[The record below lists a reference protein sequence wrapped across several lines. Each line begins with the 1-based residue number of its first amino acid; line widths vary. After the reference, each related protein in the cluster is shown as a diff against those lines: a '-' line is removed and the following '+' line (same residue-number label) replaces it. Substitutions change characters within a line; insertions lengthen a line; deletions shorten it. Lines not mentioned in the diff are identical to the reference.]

1 MLKDPLLRE
10 GYPVHDTANLSPLE
24 EAKITLGLYLD
35 EKYGDHENGIDYN
48 TYIAL
53 KTRVNNALTLAVI
66 SGVRAQINDLL

>member
-10 GYPVHDTANLSPLE
+10 GYPVDDASNLSPLE

-35 EKYGDHENGIDYN
+35 EKYEDHENGIDYK

-53 KTRVNNALTLAVI
+53 KTRVNNALTLTII
-66 SGVRAQINDLL
+66 SEVRAQINDLL